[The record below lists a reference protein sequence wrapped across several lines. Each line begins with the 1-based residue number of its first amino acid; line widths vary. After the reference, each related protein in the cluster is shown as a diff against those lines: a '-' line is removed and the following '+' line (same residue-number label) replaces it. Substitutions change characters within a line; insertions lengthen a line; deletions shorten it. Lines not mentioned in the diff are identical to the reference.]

1 MQRNVCVFTAKTYT
15 GPKISK
21 MTTGLH
27 VYTVHFFAVNAR
39 LQHELPDFMLY
50 RQHVH
55 TTTNF
60 LVSFILEFFMK
71 VEMILAVE

>member
-50 RQHVH
+50 RQQC
-55 TTTNF
+55 TYDDEF
-60 LVSFILEFFMK
+60 LGLFYLGIFYESGNDPCG
-71 VEMILAVE
+71 